1 MTAEPTRAIR
11 ILAISG
17 SLRAAS
23 SNSAVLRAA
32 IALAPPEVEIVIYD
46 GIGTLP
52 HFNPDLEDCQ
62 PAGVLD
68 FRAQIQTADG
78 VLIACPEYAHGV
90 PGTMKNALDW
100 VVGSSEFVGK
110 PVALINAA
118 PRASLAQA
126 SLAETLGV
134 MTAELIAEASIKL
147 PLPHNRIDAAGIIGD
162 ASLSTLLRSA
172 IAVFAQ
178 AISSKPH

>member
-1 MTAEPTRAIR
+1 MNKLGTVR

-23 SNSAVLRAA
+23 SNSAILRAA
-32 IALAPPEVEIVIYD
+32 AMLAPPGVEIAIYG
-46 GIGTLP
+46 GIGALP
-52 HFNPDLEDCQ
+52 HFNPDLEGAE
-62 PAGVLD
+62 PALVLD
-68 FRAQIQTADG
+68 FRKQIERSGG

-118 PRASLAQA
+118 PRASMAQE
-126 SLAETLGV
+126 SLAETLSV
-134 MTAELIAEASIKL
+134 MSANLIDAASIKL
-147 PLPHNRIDAAGIIGD
+147 PLPHNRIDTAGILADGELAGALRAALAAFAAAIGAGVSD
-162 ASLSTLLRSA
+162 A
-172 IAVFAQ
+172 
-178 AISSKPH
+178 